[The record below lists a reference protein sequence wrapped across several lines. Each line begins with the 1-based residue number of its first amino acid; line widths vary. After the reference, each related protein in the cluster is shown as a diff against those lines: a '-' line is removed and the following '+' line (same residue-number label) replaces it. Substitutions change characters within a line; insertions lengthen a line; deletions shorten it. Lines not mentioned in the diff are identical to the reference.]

1 MIRLIRRSLASFI
14 VAASSSVSK
23 GISRLYKRLS
33 TYIQF
38 TGYYVY
44 RHHKRPS
51 TESLD
56 SGENE
61 IGRLLARTRIQ
72 IAAVETSCSHTRH
85 AGPFGVIQAPESSPT
100 VTLPKFDITSNG
112 IRSSRTPN
120 IVPTIKATIIIGR
133 LSVSPAPIKSCIS
146 FSQQVKIKD

>member
-1 MIRLIRRSLASFI
+1 MTRLIRRSLASFI

-33 TYIQF
+33 THIQF

-61 IGRLLARTRIQ
+61 IGRLLARQEYKLLPSRLAVVTRATQ
-72 IAAVETSCSHTRH
+72 AAY
-85 AGPFGVIQAPESSPT
+85 T